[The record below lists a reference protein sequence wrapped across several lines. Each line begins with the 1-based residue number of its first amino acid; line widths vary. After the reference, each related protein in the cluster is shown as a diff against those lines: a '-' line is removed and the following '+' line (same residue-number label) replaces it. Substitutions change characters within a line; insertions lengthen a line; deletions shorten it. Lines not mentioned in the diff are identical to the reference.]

1 MNNHNYIKVEGNSSL
16 VRNTETKAII
26 NTDST
31 AYISY
36 MKRVN
41 KSKQERESL
50 EHAIH
55 DIDDLKSDMQEI
67 KILLQKLMDRN

>member
-1 MNNHNYIKVEGNSSL
+1 
-16 VRNTETKAII
+16 
-26 NTDST
+26 
-31 AYISY
+31 

-41 KSKQERESL
+41 KSKQESESL
-50 EHAIH
+50 ENAIH